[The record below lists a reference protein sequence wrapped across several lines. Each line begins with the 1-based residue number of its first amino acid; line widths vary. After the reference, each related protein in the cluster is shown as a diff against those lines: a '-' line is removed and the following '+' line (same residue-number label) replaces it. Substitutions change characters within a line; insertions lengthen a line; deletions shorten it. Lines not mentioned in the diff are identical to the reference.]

1 VQFLP
6 SLHGD
11 GVHRTSIETV
21 ALNRHQNKAIM
32 SGWQAHL
39 TLDYIR
45 AAERTVVKFEHE
57 GPLRVL
63 QSLYPEGD
71 AVCHNVLVH
80 PPSGLVGGDLLDIQL
95 HLRMNT
101 HALLTTP
108 GATRFYRSEQG
119 LATQQVKAHVGDGAR
134 LEWLPLET
142 IAYNGCHGLNHAVF
156 DLAPTAEMMAWDITA
171 LGLPNANLPF
181 EHGQLQQHME
191 VAGVW
196 LERGLIDAQD
206 ARLMDGPLG
215 LAKHRCMATLVF
227 ACGADLPR
235 DRRDLALALARELTD
250 AAPAGLVAGVTSPHP
265 RVIVLRTLSPLVE
278 QAQNLLRGVWATWRR
293 GLWAMA
299 DKPPRIWSM

>member
-1 VQFLP
+1 VSENQP
-6 SLHGD
+6 M
-11 GVHRTSIETV
+11 T
-21 ALNRHQNKAIM
+21 
-32 SGWQAHL
+32 GWHAHL
-39 TLDYIR
+39 KLDYTLS
-45 AAERTVVKFEHE
+45 AERTVAKFEHE

-95 HLRMNT
+95 SLGANT
-101 HALLTTP
+101 HAQLTTP

-142 IAYNGCHGLNHAVF
+142 IAYNGCHGLNHAMF

-181 EHGQLQQHME
+181 EQGQLQQHME
-191 VAGVW
+191 VSGVW
-196 LERGLIDAQD
+196 LERGLIDAHD

-227 ACGADLPR
+227 ACGADLLR
-235 DRRDLALALARELTD
+235 ERRDAALAMARELTD
-250 AAPAGLVAGVTSPHP
+250 VAPAGLVAGVTSPHP
-265 RVIVLRTLSPLVE
+265 RVVVLRTLSPLVE
-278 QAQNLLRGVWATWRR
+278 PAQNLLRGVWASWRR
-293 GLWAMA
+293 GLWGMS
-299 DKPPRIWSM
+299 DVPPRIWSM

>member
-1 VQFLP
+1 M
-6 SLHGD
+6 
-11 GVHRTSIETV
+11 T
-21 ALNRHQNKAIM
+21 
-32 SGWQAHL
+32 GWHAHL
-39 TLDYIR
+39 KLDYTLS
-45 AAERTVVKFEHE
+45 AERTVAKFEHE

-95 HLRMNT
+95 SLGTHT

-119 LATQQVKAHVGDGAR
+119 LATQQVKACVCDGAR

-181 EHGQLQQHME
+181 EQGQLQQHME
-191 VAGVW
+191 VSGVW
-196 LERGLIDAQD
+196 LERGLIDAHD

-227 ACGADLPR
+227 ACGADLLR
-235 DRRDLALALARELTD
+235 ERRDAALAMARELTD
-250 AAPAGLVAGVTSPHP
+250 VVPAGLVAGVTSPHP
-265 RVIVLRTLSPLVE
+265 RVVVLRTLSPLVE
-278 QAQNLLRGVWATWRR
+278 PAQNLLRGVWASWRR
-293 GLWAMA
+293 GLWGMS
-299 DKPPRIWSM
+299 DVPPRIWSM

>member
-1 VQFLP
+1 M
-6 SLHGD
+6 
-11 GVHRTSIETV
+11 T
-21 ALNRHQNKAIM
+21 
-32 SGWQAHL
+32 GWHAHL
-39 TLDYIR
+39 LLNYTL
-45 AAERTVVKFEHE
+45 ALERTVAKFSHE

-80 PPSGLVGGDLLDIQL
+80 PPSGLVGGDVLDIQL
-95 HLRMNT
+95 NLEAHT

-119 LATQQVKAHVGDGAR
+119 LATQQVKARVGDGAR

-142 IAYNGCHGLNHAVF
+142 IAYNGCQGLNQVVF
-156 DLAPTAEMMAWDITA
+156 DLAPSAEMMAWDITA
-171 LGLPNANLPF
+171 LGLPHAHLPF
-181 EHGQLQQHME
+181 ERGQLQQHME
-191 VAGVW
+191 VSGVW

-227 ACGADLPR
+227 ACGADMPR
-235 DRRDLALALARELTD
+235 ERRDVALSLARAWTE

-265 RVIVLRTLSPLVE
+265 RIVVLRTLSPLVE
-278 QAQNLLRGVWATWRR
+278 SAQTLLRGVWASWRR
-293 GLWAMA
+293 ELWAMP
-299 DKPPRIWSM
+299 DKPPRIWAM

>member
-1 VQFLP
+1 MRWHEVCKLQA
-6 SLHGD
+6 LHAPNL
-11 GVHRTSIETV
+11 VY
-21 ALNRHQNKAIM
+21 LY
-32 SGWQAHL
+32 
-39 TLDYIR
+39 LDC
-45 AAERTVVKFEHE
+45 T
-57 GPLRVL
+57 G
-63 QSLYPEGD
+63 
-71 AVCHNVLVH
+71 LVH
-80 PPSGLVGGDLLDIQL
+80 VAPFQMRHDLNGTKTRQAWLVGKHIS
-95 HLRMNT
+95 HS
-101 HALLTTP
+101 TTRVPLSARWRSSSTKARYACCKASTPRATLCATTCWYIHP

-181 EHGQLQQHME
+181 ERGQLQQHME
-191 VAGVW
+191 VSGVW

-235 DRRDLALALARELTD
+235 DRRDLALSLARELTE

-265 RVIVLRTLSPLVE
+265 RMVVLRTLSPLVE
-278 QAQNLLRGVWATWRR
+278 PAQNLLRGVWAAWRR
-293 GLWAMA
+293 GLWAMS
-299 DKPPRIWSM
+299 DRPPRIWSM